1 MKFNMKNFFGL
12 KILVSIIIVA
22 LSVFI
27 SSVFLYGGA
36 EANNLSSTT
45 QKAVIIDQL
54 YDDIQNQYFI
64 QRATKLLDDA
74 GYTVDIVTTKDVTI
88 DFYKKLPT
96 LNYKFVVIRSHG
108 AVDSSDQTTVT
119 LFTGEKYDTEKYISE
134 QLFGQ
139 VKRGIPAL
147 ERTFSTSVADS
158 LRDIANGTHR
168 PITLSLS
175 ETVARDG
182 EYFAITPTFVDSAM
196 DGKFSQTIFVLGG
209 CKTMHTDSLAQSLV
223 QRGASSVVGW
233 DNPISSSDNDAS
245 MLELLEGLLEDKMEM
260 NDAMN
265 SAMELL
271 PIDKMSYPARMK
283 VYSDKI

>member
-22 LSVFI
+22 LSVFV

-36 EANNLSSTT
+36 EANNLTTSTT

-64 QRATKLLDDA
+64 QKATELLDGA

-96 LNYKFVVIRSHG
+96 LNYKFVVIRTHG
-108 AVDSSDQTTVT
+108 AVDSGDQTVT

-139 VKRGIPAL
+139 VKKGIPFL

-168 PITLSLS
+168 PITLSLTQTLS
-175 ETVARDG
+175 RNG
-182 EYFAITPTFVDSAM
+182 EYFAITPIFVDSAM

-233 DNPISSSDNDAS
+233 DNPVSSSDNDAS

-260 NDAMN
+260 NDAMD

-271 PIDKMSYPARMK
+271 PIDNMSYPARMK
-283 VYSDKI
+283 VYSEKI